1 MKIYY
6 RDILLY
12 ILLVVIMLYYY
23 ITLLLF
29 SMSIF
34 TTIIYYIISYV
45 IVCYYILITPMFYYF
60 SRFTIEMFIR
70 DRLSSKIE
78 FMYDSIL
85 QEYDIRIL
93 GKRYYFHLDKL
104 YSSYIYEIYH
114 SDYFC
119 EEVQTVYNILKECD
133 IKYGL
138 DSHISYE
145 RSYYIESYMSIIL
158 LGILFLLFFLYNI
171 FFIG

>member
-23 ITLLLF
+23 ITVLLF

-34 TTIIYYIISYV
+34 TNIIYYIISYL

-70 DRLSSKIE
+70 DRLSSKLE

-119 EEVQTVYNILKECD
+119 EDVQTVDSILKECD

-138 DSHISYE
+138 ESHIVYE
-145 RSYYIESYMSIIL
+145 RSYYIESYMIIIL
-158 LGILFLLFFLYNI
+158 LLILFFLSNI

>member
-6 RDILLY
+6 RD

-29 SMSIF
+29 SISIF
-34 TTIIYYIISYV
+34 TNIIYYIILYV

-119 EEVQTVYNILKECD
+119 EDVQTVDNILKECD

-138 DSHISYE
+138 ESHISYE
-145 RSYYIESYMSIIL
+145 RSYYIESYMIIIL
-158 LGILFLLFFLYNI
+158 LLILFFLSNI

>member
-23 ITLLLF
+23 ITVLLF

-34 TTIIYYIISYV
+34 TNIIYYIISYL

-70 DRLSSKIE
+70 DRLSSKLE

-119 EEVQTVYNILKECD
+119 EDVQTVDNILKECD

-138 DSHISYE
+138 ESHISYE
-145 RSYYIESYMSIIL
+145 RSYYIESYMIIIL
-158 LGILFLLFFLYNI
+158 LVILFFLYNI